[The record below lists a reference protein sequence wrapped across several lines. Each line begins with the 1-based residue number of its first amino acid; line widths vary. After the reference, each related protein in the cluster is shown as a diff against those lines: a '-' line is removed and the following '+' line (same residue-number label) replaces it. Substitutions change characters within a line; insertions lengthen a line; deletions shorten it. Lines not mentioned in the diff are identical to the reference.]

1 MTRILIELLTFK
13 MGLLISKMMKVLW
26 TGRGE
31 VVLLNRIGHAYRDT
45 LQERLVVRMM
55 VFKEIIDTIFS
66 GIKKKHLKHMIW
78 GYFFHFI
85 LTISTPPLPTFI
97 SAI

>member
-55 VFKEIIDTIFS
+55 VFKEIIVTIFLNS
-66 GIKKKHLKHMIW
+66 IYMH
-78 GYFFHFI
+78 
-85 LTISTPPLPTFI
+85 
-97 SAI
+97 